1 MILHIKEARYVKDFI
16 LWVRFN
22 DGSQGEIDLR
32 EYLTGEVFEQLN
44 DEKYFKDFTVD
55 EVMET
60 IVWSNGADIAPEF
73 LYENMKVLA

>member
-32 EYLTGEVFEQLN
+32 EYLTGEVFEPLN